1 MKTHTGTIQITEELT
16 LNNPTMDIITVQYN
30 WVDNIASVEIHF
42 KEPDSALTHS
52 RMFEFELDK
61 NKEYTTLD
69 IIEMVSNH
77 SVLGLF
83 E

>member
-30 WVDNIASVEIHF
+30 WVDNTASVEIHF

-69 IIEMVSNH
+69 IIEMISNH